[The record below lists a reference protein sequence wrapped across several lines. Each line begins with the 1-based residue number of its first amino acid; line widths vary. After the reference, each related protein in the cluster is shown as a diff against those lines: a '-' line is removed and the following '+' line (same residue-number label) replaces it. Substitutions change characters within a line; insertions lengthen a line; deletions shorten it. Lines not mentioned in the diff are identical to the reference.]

1 MQRKEPAGMHW
12 PLPHDV
18 AMGQPYSALPKPS
31 LQQWSVIPRLAQAE
45 DVDDE
50 VVGGGGELAG
60 DEVPPSDGEEVES
73 GSERVDADGED
84 EEVVPGAVDW
94 QPSPPS
100 LLQYVPQL
108 YAITVPEEVRQA
120 PQHPSV
126 VLWGRVAGHEPVLG
140 RLPVSSEGS
149 ASKFAGQEE
158 HGEFWQVVPHV

>member
-1 MQRKEPAGMHW
+1 M
-12 PLPHDV
+12 
-18 AMGQPYSALPKPS
+18 
-31 LQQWSVIPRLAQAE
+31 AQAE

-126 VLWGRVAGHEPVLG
+126 VL
-140 RLPVSSEGS
+140 
-149 ASKFAGQEE
+149 
-158 HGEFWQVVPHV
+158 